1 MEQITKSTAQNVDT
15 ENEGLLSSLSSHL
28 IGAFERY
35 MPDPFVVA
43 ILLTALTALL
53 CLGFAP
59 KATPTSILAAW
70 YKGLFDISGFA
81 FLIALMLV
89 TGYAFSESPPVERFL
104 SRVGSAPKSAF
115 SALLLAIFASAL
127 ASMIH
132 WALGLVVAGRLCR
145 ELTRN
150 VRVDAAWLVAAAYS
164 GFTLFSSGFSSAIY
178 LISNTHG
185 SNMNVVE
192 RTMGFTLPLSRT
204 LLSTLNLS
212 IIIVLLIILPSVFW
226 FARPRVLPDSRGAA
240 DSEPT
245 CTEAQSTE
253 PTNVRSTF
261 AEWLANSCVV
271 NLFFAFLCVAYFVSH
286 GLPFDFVSV
295 VVLFL
300 VGGMVLHWTPRA
312 YVASINRAARLT
324 GPILLQFPIYG
335 GIMGI
340 VLSTGLADR
349 IAELVIAVASPG
361 TLPLVTYLSSIVI
374 SLFVPSA
381 GGHWAVQGPF
391 VISAANHLHAP
402 LAATIIGVAVGEGTG
417 DMIQPMWLL
426 PVIAITGVN
435 IRRVMGFTT
444 IAFIP
449 MTLASGFLLL
459 LPFLHS

>member
-1 MEQITKSTAQNVDT
+1 MENLSKSAAQHVEA
-15 ENEGLLSSLSSHL
+15 ENEGLLSSLSARL

-35 MPDPFVVA
+35 MPDPFIVA
-43 ILLTALTALL
+43 ILLTALTAALSL
-53 CLGFAP
+53 AFAP
-59 KATPTSILAAW
+59 KATPTSVLAAW

-89 TGYAFSESPPVERFL
+89 TGYALSESPPVERFL
-104 SRVGSAPKSAF
+104 SRVASAPRCVF

-192 RTMGFTLPLSRT
+192 RLMGFTLPLSRT
-204 LLSTLNLS
+204 LLSNLNLS
-212 IIIVLLIILPSVFW
+212 IIIALLITLPAVFW
-226 FARPRVLPDSRGAA
+226 VARPRALADSPDAPDSGPDA
-240 DSEPT
+240 SET
-245 CTEAQSTE
+245 THTGRTA
-253 PTNVRSTF
+253 RSTF
-261 AEWLANSCVV
+261 AEWLATSCVV
-271 NLFFAFLCVAYFVSH
+271 NVFFALLCVAYFVSH

-349 IAELVIAVASPG
+349 IAELVIAVASPA

-449 MTLASGFLLL
+449 MTLVSGLLLL